1 MLSNV
6 NTYCLLYC
14 DLASWMGV
22 SCPTITLNNGDRP
35 LANYLD
41 ETVINFSFGK
51 KTFKIIKQR
60 KLLKLKPNNREIN
73 MTPSLA
79 NFLLSIGLGAL
90 IVVIPATIALVVLSQ
105 SDRIERG

>member
-1 MLSNV
+1 M
-6 NTYCLLYC
+6 
-14 DLASWMGV
+14 
-22 SCPTITLNNGDRP
+22 I
-35 LANYLD
+35 
-41 ETVINFSFGK
+41 INFSFGK

-60 KLLKLKPNNREIN
+60 KLLKLKPKIVEKKI

-90 IVVIPATIALVVLSQ
+90 IVVIPATIALIVLSQ